1 MNLYF
6 LVEGNSTEK
15 KVYPAW
21 LAQLLPGLQRVQNYD
36 EVVKNN
42 YYLFSGGGYPS
53 IYNHITNSI
62 EDIRSIGKYDYLV
75 VCLDAEQRSVTDSKQ
90 EIYDLLQSKKIDMG
104 STQLVLIIQ
113 NRCIETWFLG
123 NRKIY
128 ARNPQTTP
136 LLDYTRFYDVSVNCP
151 ELMGKYELHKDYNTH
166 AQFHNEYLKKMFE
179 AKNISYSKNRPGDV
193 LQQFYL
199 NELLQRIKERPQHLP
214 TFNEFIQFCNIIQ
227 PKLQT

>member
-21 LAQLLPGLQRVQNYD
+21 LAHLLPELEQVQNYD
-36 EVVKNN
+36 AVVKNN

-53 IYNHITNSI
+53 IYDHITNAI
-62 EDIRSIGKYDYLV
+62 EDILSIGKYDYFV
-75 VCLDAEQRSVTDSKQ
+75 VCLDAEERTVSDSKQ
-90 EIYDLLQSKKIDMG
+90 EIYELLQSKKIDMG
-104 STQLVLIIQ
+104 STQLVIIIQ

-128 ARNPQTTP
+128 SRNPQTSP

-151 ELMGKYELHKDYNTH
+151 ELMGKYDNFNTH
-166 AQFHNEYLKKMFE
+166 AQFHKNYLRKLFE
-179 AKNISYSKNRPGDV
+179 TKNISYSEKRPGDV
-193 LQQFYL
+193 MEKFYL
-199 NELLQRIKERPQHLP
+199 NELLKRIEYQSQHLP
-214 TFNEFIQFCNIIQ
+214 TFKEFIQFCNMIKA
-227 PKLQT
+227 KLQS

>member
-21 LAQLLPGLQRVQNYD
+21 LAHLLPELQRVRNYD

-53 IYNHITNSI
+53 IYDHITNAI
-62 EDIRSIGKYDYLV
+62 EDIRSVGTYDYLV
-75 VCLDAEQRSVTDSKQ
+75 VCLDAEERTIIDSKQ
-90 EIYDLLQSKKIDMG
+90 EIYDLLQSRNINMG

-128 ARNPQTTP
+128 SRNPQSSP
-136 LLDYTRFYDVSVNCP
+136 LLDYTRFYDVSINCP
-151 ELMGKYELHKDYNTH
+151 ELMGRYDNFNTH
-166 AQFHNEYLKKMFE
+166 AQFHKHYLRKLFE
-179 AKNISYSKNRPGDV
+179 AKTISYSEKRPGDV
-193 LQQFYL
+193 TEQFYL
-199 NELLQRIKERPQHLP
+199 NELSKRIEDRPQHLP
-214 TFNEFIQFCNIIQ
+214 TFNEFIQFCKMIKS
-227 PKLQT
+227 KLQS

>member
-21 LAQLLPGLQRVQNYD
+21 LAHILPELQRVQNYN

-53 IYNHITNSI
+53 IYDHITNAI
-62 EDIRSIGKYDYLV
+62 EDILSIGKYDYFV
-75 VCLDAEQRSVTDSKQ
+75 VCLDAEERTVSDSKQ
-90 EIYDLLQSKKIDMG
+90 EIYELLQSKNIDMG
-104 STQLVLIIQ
+104 STQLVIIIQ

-128 ARNPQTTP
+128 SRNPQTSP
-136 LLDYTRFYDVSVNCP
+136 LLDYTSFYDVSVNCP
-151 ELMGKYELHKDYNTH
+151 ELMGKYDNFNNLR
-166 AQFHNEYLKKMFE
+166 A
-179 AKNISYSKNRPGDV
+179 GDV
-193 LQQFYL
+193 GTVV
-199 NELLQRIKERPQHLP
+199 ERHDVPGLATGYSVEFFDMLGSTIAVATLP
-214 TFNEFIQFCNIIQ
+214 GSMLRAPTHTDIPSVRSEV
-227 PKLQT
+227 LTV